1 MIPEFAIRE
10 WNEIVPWT
18 ESEQVEQDL
27 LICRALTEI
36 YKDEYLASHL
46 AFRGGTA
53 LHKLY
58 LSPQPRYSE
67 DIDLVQIK
75 AEPIKE
81 TYDHIRDAL
90 SFLGEPKVK
99 QKRNNNTLIFR
110 MESEIPPVVP
120 IHLKVEI
127 NCKEHFNVLPMQE
140 IPFSVSNKW
149 YQGECNVLTY
159 QLDEL
164 VGTKLRALYQRRKG
178 RDLYDLYKA
187 LTTKDLNIDNVLKC
201 YHQYMD
207 FVVDHIPTYKEFI
220 INMEDKMQDEDGSPF
235 TAHTTNQVPFIVC
248 GAPFKNVKLRDG
260 GILADVAP
268 TLLDMMDVEK
278 PAEMSGESLIIK

>member
-10 WNEIVPWT
+10 WGEQVPWT
-18 ESEQVEQDL
+18 ETEQVEQDL

-36 YKDEYLASHL
+36 YKDPYLASHL

-53 LHKLY
+53 LHKLF

-67 DIDLVQIK
+67 DIDLVQVK

-81 TYDHIRDAL
+81 TYDRIREAL

-99 QKRNNNTLIFR
+99 QKKHNNTLIFR
-110 MESEIPPVVP
+110 LESEIIPVVP

-140 IPFSVSNKW
+140 VPFSVSNKW
-149 YQGECNVLTY
+149 YNGECHVLTY

-178 RDLYDLYKA
+178 RE
-187 LTTKDLNIDNVLKC
+187 
-201 YHQYMD
+201 YME
-207 FVVDHIPTYKEFI
+207 FVVDHVPTYKEFI
-220 INMEDKMQDEDGSPF
+220 INMEDKMQDDEFLGD
-235 TAHTTNQVPFIVC
+235 TKQL
-248 GAPFKNVKLRDG
+248 LRPDEEFNPHKG
-260 GILADVAP
+260 YEVVR
-268 TLLDMMDVEK
+268 TLLIDRLQK
-278 PAEMSGESLIIK
+278 

>member
-10 WNEIVPWT
+10 WGEQVPWT
-18 ESEQVEQDL
+18 ETEQVEQDL

-36 YKDEYLASHL
+36 YTDPYLASHL

-53 LHKLY
+53 LHKLF

-67 DIDLVQIK
+67 DIDLVQLK

-81 TYDHIRDAL
+81 TYDRIREAL

-99 QKRNNNTLIFR
+99 QKK
-110 MESEIPPVVP
+110 
-120 IHLKVEI
+120 HLKVEI
-127 NCKEHFNVLPMQE
+127 NCKEHFNVLPMME
-140 IPFSVSNKW
+140 VPFSVSNKW
-149 YQGECNVLTY
+149 YNGECNVLTY

-187 LTTKDLNIDNVLKC
+187 LTLSDINIDQVLTC
-201 YHQYMD
+201 YQKYME
-207 FVVDHIPTYKEFI
+207 FVVDHVPTYKEFI
-220 INMEDKMQDEDGSPF
+220 VNMEDKMQDDEFLGDTRQLLRPDEEFNPQDGYE
-235 TAHTTNQVPFIVC
+235 VV
-248 GAPFKNVKLRDG
+248 R
-260 GILADVAP
+260 
-268 TLLDMMDVEK
+268 TLLIDR
-278 PAEMSGESLIIK
+278 LQR

>member
-10 WNEIVPWT
+10 WNEVVPWT

-90 SFLGEPKVK
+90 YFLGEPKVK
-99 QKRNNNTLIFR
+99 QKRNNNNMFT
-110 MESEIPPVVP
+110 
-120 IHLKVEI
+120 HLFYSLNPRN
-127 NCKEHFNVLPMQE
+127 NCCR
-140 IPFSVSNKW
+140 
-149 YQGECNVLTY
+149 Y
-159 QLDEL
+159 
-164 VGTKLRALYQRRKG
+164 R
-178 RDLYDLYKA
+178 
-187 LTTKDLNIDNVLKC
+187 LK
-201 YHQYMD
+201 
-207 FVVDHIPTYKEFI
+207 
-220 INMEDKMQDEDGSPF
+220 
-235 TAHTTNQVPFIVC
+235 
-248 GAPFKNVKLRDG
+248 
-260 GILADVAP
+260 
-268 TLLDMMDVEK
+268 
-278 PAEMSGESLIIK
+278 

>member
-10 WNEIVPWT
+10 WSEQVPWT
-18 ESEQVEQDL
+18 ETEQVEQDL

-36 YKDEYLASHL
+36 YKDEYLSSHL

-53 LHKLY
+53 LHKLF

-67 DIDLVQIK
+67 DIDLVQVK

-81 TYDHIRDAL
+81 TYDRLRDVLA
-90 SFLGEPKVK
+90 FLGEPKIK

-110 MESEIPPVVP
+110 LDSETIPIVP

-127 NCKEHFNVLPMQE
+127 NCKEHFNVMPMQQ
-140 IPFSVSNKW
+140 IAFSVFNKW
-149 YQGECNVLTY
+149 YSGNCDILTY

-178 RDLYDLYKA
+178 RDLYDLYKV
-187 LTTKDLNIDNVLKC
+187 LTTTTINVENVLNC
-201 YHQYMD
+201 YQKYME
-207 FVVDHIPTYKEFI
+207 FVVEHIPTYKEFI
-220 INMEDKMQDEDGSPF
+220 INMEDKMQDDDFLGDTRQLLRPDEEFNPEEGY
-235 TAHTTNQVPFIVC
+235 AIVRSQLID
-248 GAPFKNVKLRDG
+248 KLQ
-260 GILADVAP
+260 
-268 TLLDMMDVEK
+268 K
-278 PAEMSGESLIIK
+278 

>member
-10 WNEIVPWT
+10 WNEQVPWT

-53 LHKLY
+53 LHKLF
-58 LSPQPRYSE
+58 LAPQPRYSE
-67 DIDLVQIK
+67 DIDLVQVN

-81 TYDHIRDAL
+81 TYDRIRDAL
-90 SFLGEPKVK
+90 AFLGEPKVK
-99 QKRNNNTLIFR
+99 QKKHNNTLIFR
-110 MESEIPPVVP
+110 VESEIPPVVP

-149 YQGECNVLTY
+149 YNGECKVLTY

-164 VGTKLRALYQRRKG
+164 AGTKLRALYQRRKG
-178 RDLYDLYKA
+178 RDLYDLYKVLA
-187 LTTKDLNIDNVLKC
+187 TTDVNTDNVLTC
-201 YHQYMD
+201 YQKYMD

-220 INMEDKMQDEDGSPF
+220 LNMENKMLDDEFLGDTRQLLRPDEDFDPQQGYELVRS
-235 TAHTTNQVPFIVC
+235 
-248 GAPFKNVKLRDG
+248 
-260 GILADVAP
+260 
-268 TLLDMMDVEK
+268 M
-278 PAEMSGESLIIK
+278 LIDRLQS

>member
-10 WNEIVPWT
+10 WNEVVPWT
-18 ESEQVEQDL
+18 EPEQVEQDL

-36 YKDEYLASHL
+36 YKDEYLVSHL

-187 LTTKDLNIDNVLKC
+187 LTTKELNIDNVLKC

-220 INMEDKMQDEDGSPF
+220 INMEDKMQDEEFLGDTQQLLRPDENFNPHDGYEVVRS
-235 TAHTTNQVPFIVC
+235 V
-248 GAPFKNVKLRDG
+248 
-260 GILADVAP
+260 
-268 TLLDMMDVEK
+268 
-278 PAEMSGESLIIK
+278 LIDRLQK

>member
-1 MIPEFAIRE
+1 MIPENAIRE
-10 WNEIVPWT
+10 WNEVVPWT
-18 ESEQVEQDL
+18 YSEQVEQDL

-53 LHKLY
+53 IHKLF

-75 AEPIKE
+75 SEPIKE
-81 TYDHIRDAL
+81 TYDHIREAL

-99 QKRNNNTLIFR
+99 QKKNNNTLIFR
-110 MESEIPPVVP
+110 MESEIPPIVP

-127 NCKEHFNVLPMQE
+127 NCKEHFNVLPMHKV
-140 IPFSVSNKW
+140 PFFVSNKW
-149 YQGECNVLTY
+149 YKGECNILTY

-178 RDLYDLYKA
+178 RDLYDLYKV
-187 LTTKDLNIDNVLKC
+187 LTNSKHKIDIDNVLKC
-201 YHQYMD
+201 YNKYME
-207 FVVDHIPTYKEFI
+207 FVVEHIPTYKEFI
-220 INMEDKMQDEDGSPF
+220 INIEDKMQDEEFLGDTQQLLRQGENFNPQEGYEVVRSLL
-235 TAHTTNQVPFIVC
+235 ID
-248 GAPFKNVKLRDG
+248 KLQ
-260 GILADVAP
+260 
-268 TLLDMMDVEK
+268 K
-278 PAEMSGESLIIK
+278 

>member
-10 WNEIVPWT
+10 WSETVSWI

-58 LSPQPRYSE
+58 LSPQSRYSE
-67 DIDLVQIK
+67 DIDLVQIR

-81 TYDHIRDAL
+81 TYDRIREAF
-90 SFLGEPKVK
+90 SFLGEPKVR

-140 IPFSVSNKW
+140 IPFSVTNKW
-149 YQGECNVLTY
+149 YSGECNVLTY
-159 QLDEL
+159 QLEEL
-164 VGTKLRALYQRRKG
+164 IGTKLRALYQRSKG

-187 LTTKDLNIDNVLKC
+187 LTIREINIDKVLNC
-201 YHQYMD
+201 YNAYMD
-207 FVVDHIPTYKEFI
+207 FVVDHTPTYKEFI
-220 INMEDKMQDEDGSPF
+220 INLENKMQDDEFLGDTRQLLRSDEDFSPQEGYKVVR
-235 TAHTTNQVPFIVC
+235 A
-248 GAPFKNVKLRDG
+248 
-260 GILADVAP
+260 
-268 TLLDMMDVEK
+268 LLIDRLK
-278 PAEMSGESLIIK
+278 K

>member
-27 LICRALTEI
+27 LICRALTKI

-81 TYDHIRDAL
+81 TYDHIREAL

-99 QKRNNNTLIFR
+99 QKKNNNTLIFR

-140 IPFSVSNKW
+140 VPFSVSNKW

-220 INMEDKMQDEDGSPF
+220 INMEDKMQDEEFLGD
-235 TAHTTNQVPFIVC
+235 TQQL
-248 GAPFKNVKLRDG
+248 LRPDENFNPQEG
-260 GILADVAP
+260 YEVVRSVLIDRLQNKIILICNI
-268 TLLDMMDVEK
+268 LDR
-278 PAEMSGESLIIK
+278 ITRR

>member
-10 WNEIVPWT
+10 WSEHVPWT

-53 LHKLY
+53 LHKLF

-67 DIDLVQIK
+67 DIDLVQIN

-90 SFLGEPKVK
+90 AFLGEPKVK
-99 QKRNNNTLIFR
+99 QKKHNNTLIFR
-110 MESEIPPVVP
+110 LESESIPVVP

-127 NCKEHFNVLPMQE
+127 NCKEHFSVLPMQRM
-140 IPFSVSNKW
+140 PFSVVNKW
-149 YQGECNVLTY
+149 YRTIPMNRLSGRIRQFFLIITY
-159 QLDEL
+159 
-164 VGTKLRALYQRRKG
+164 
-178 RDLYDLYKA
+178 
-187 LTTKDLNIDNVLKC
+187 
-201 YHQYMD
+201 
-207 FVVDHIPTYKEFI
+207 
-220 INMEDKMQDEDGSPF
+220 
-235 TAHTTNQVPFIVC
+235 
-248 GAPFKNVKLRDG
+248 NVKLNIICEMESQVKCKATA
-260 GILADVAP
+260 IL
-268 TLLDMMDVEK
+268 
-278 PAEMSGESLIIK
+278 